1 MKPVVIEEYVE
12 PGLVR
17 FVSRHFPFLG
27 PESTRAA
34 EAAECAGEQS
44 GFEEYS
50 DLLLAN
56 QQRDRNAGGFADAKL
71 VALARFSGLDD
82 GEFESCLLAGKYV
95 ANVEQ
100 DLADAGELGVH
111 GTPSVFINGE
121 FISPPDIETVR
132 AALDRALAA
141 SAETSGAN

>member
-12 PGLVR
+12 LGLVR

-34 EAAECAGEQS
+34 EAAECAGEQG

-56 QQRDRNAGGFADAKL
+56 QQGDRNAGGFADAKL
-71 VALARFSGLDD
+71 VALARFSGLDE
-82 GEFESCLLAGKYV
+82 GEFESCLLDGKYV

-100 DLADAGELGVH
+100 DLSDAGVLGVH

-121 FISPPDIETVR
+121 FISPPDAETVR
-132 AALDRALAA
+132 AALDQALAA
-141 SAETSGAN
+141 SGEASGAN